1 MRKKTLFSLI
11 FTPFLLV
18 SLAVCITVF
27 FLFNERFKHDE
38 AALLTKISSQIN
50 KNIIEKTT
58 NYLLPAILISE
69 LSVKLSAS
77 GVIDINN
84 NGQLESYLIEQIKA
98 YPQLSKVYLGK
109 ENGDFIMAHRDN
121 KSFVTKIIYQ
131 QNKKEEVKQYN
142 VFGELISATNKE
154 TSFDPRAR
162 SWYFQTKEEE
172 KAIWTDLYM
181 FFTGKRPGITASY
194 PLFNDN
200 QTFEGVFG
208 VDLELSEISEFLSFQ
223 KKYYNSKIIIL
234 NYKNEIV
241 AQSGNIVF
249 KTLKDGQI
257 VPMHINEHG
266 DDLIQE
272 SYKKI
277 TSIQK
282 KDTATN
288 QVTLTYD
295 NDAYLISSIS
305 FPSYFGKNWKVMTI
319 LPKEKLLDNKVPANI
334 IFYIMLIGI
343 TLLIL
348 IITMLIVRSI
358 TTPIKQLT
366 FDLQRLRYKNVDGK
380 IIKSSVI
387 EVSELIHVYSDIK
400 KLYSKT
406 FSKEEK

>member
-1 MRKKTLFSLI
+1 
-11 FTPFLLV
+11 
-18 SLAVCITVF
+18 
-27 FLFNERFKHDE
+27 
-38 AALLTKISSQIN
+38 
-50 KNIIEKTT
+50 
-58 NYLLPAILISE
+58 
-69 LSVKLSAS
+69 
-77 GVIDINN
+77 
-84 NGQLESYLIEQIKA
+84 
-98 YPQLSKVYLGK
+98 
-109 ENGDFIMAHRDN
+109 
-121 KSFVTKIIYQ
+121 
-131 QNKKEEVKQYN
+131 
-142 VFGELISATNKE
+142 
-154 TSFDPRAR
+154 
-162 SWYFQTKEEE
+162 
-172 KAIWTDLYM
+172 
-181 FFTGKRPGITASY
+181 
-194 PLFNDN
+194 
-200 QTFEGVFG
+200 
-208 VDLELSEISEFLSFQ
+208 
-223 KKYYNSKIIIL
+223 
-234 NYKNEIV
+234 
-241 AQSGNIVF
+241 
-249 KTLKDGQI
+249 
-257 VPMHINEHG
+257 MHINEHG

-272 SYKKI
+272 SYEKI

-295 NDAYLISSIS
+295 NNNYLISSIS

-406 FSKEEK
+406 FTKEEK